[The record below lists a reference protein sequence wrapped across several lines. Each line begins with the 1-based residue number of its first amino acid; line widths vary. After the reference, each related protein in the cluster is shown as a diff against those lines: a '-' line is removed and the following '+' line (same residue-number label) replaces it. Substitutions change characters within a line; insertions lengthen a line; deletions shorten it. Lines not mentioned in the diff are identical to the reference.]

1 MFLYF
6 ETQPTV
12 GPRRFCRLAWG
23 QQVRRGLQQWRLSVQ
38 TGKVGTNHYSKDNW
52 FKSADALHSKIKI
65 IEEENIIKTNLNF
78 DFSKINLDE
87 MAEKFQKNILKLKKL
102 ISLGD
107 LFQANL

>member
-65 IEEENIIKTNLNF
+65 IEEEITEKG
-78 DFSKINLDE
+78 FSRRN
-87 MAEKFQKNILKLKKL
+87 QP
-102 ISLGD
+102 SLEQ
-107 LFQANL
+107 LQFPFHEN